1 MIREKKRLVME
12 HETAIEEKQKESE
25 LEKEAEVKIVKE
37 RTEKLWKKKLE
48 DREIVLE
55 QRLNELDTEVS
66 QIREKHQ
73 DDLRRERERTEIRIR
88 ENIRAE
94 VKNELVEDMAAE
106 FKVEMQRAQQ
116 IHKNEIQ

>member
-116 IHKNEIQ
+116 IHKNEI